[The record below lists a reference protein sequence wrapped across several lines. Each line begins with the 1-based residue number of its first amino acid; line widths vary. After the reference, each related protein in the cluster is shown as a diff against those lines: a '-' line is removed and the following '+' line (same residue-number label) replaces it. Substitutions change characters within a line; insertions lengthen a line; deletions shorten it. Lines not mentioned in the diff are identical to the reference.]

1 MMHGVAILF
10 WLVLG
15 LLAQAGFAA
24 IEEYSFADEE
34 QEARFK
40 NLTCEIRCPMCL
52 NANGCSS
59 DAPIAAD
66 LRAEV
71 LRQLRA
77 GRSDEEIMDFMRA
90 R

>member
-40 NLTCEIRCPMCL
+40 NLTCEMY
-52 NANGCSS
+52 
-59 DAPIAAD
+59 
-66 LRAEV
+66 
-71 LRQLRA
+71 
-77 GRSDEEIMDFMRA
+77 
-90 R
+90 